1 MTTNLLLHKTKDQTA
16 TFYRILFVTIL
27 FILLSFKIQ
36 AQKKVSPVT
45 QSTITSIPL
54 PAGSKQDSRMLYE
67 AAGKSLLQMEAQ
79 KLNTNVTAVEVIY
92 IPVQSAFTADSMIK
106 TLTANGWTV
115 SATGNN
121 QKFKLLQ
128 KNNQT
133 VLAYFEKKT
142 EINLYFGMV
151 GNIHPVN
158 EAGLNTPSNN
168 GTTTTTP
175 PVQAN
180 EPVTAS
186 ANNNQPI
193 TTQQPV
199 QTTNST
205 PLADGF
211 HFNISNFD
219 DGWTSTV
226 QENWV
231 EVKKGDIKVLLHY
244 PREEEKEYIPQQVDQ
259 TKLFWNLLIAPR
271 YSNLNNFELL
281 QYNNS
286 FEPAHFAAGNLTD
299 QNGKTVYVA
308 LFSKARSG
316 WIEIITPDRNSFV
329 NHFHVNNPDSYFS
342 EWGAL
347 SILAGYN
354 KFAVGP
360 GDLKGKWSNDFS
372 SASSLYNIYTGI
384 YAGATTYAS
393 RQTFTF
399 ADQKNYDW
407 KIVVAQ
413 GVPGATKVDQAES
426 KGIYQLKGNW
436 QITFSN
442 IDKQAK
448 LYNAYFSCIKG
459 ARILWLQD
467 VEYGSYT
474 SYGLIK

>member
-1 MTTNLLLHKTKDQTA
+1 MTTNARLYKTKEQTA
-16 TFYRILFVTIL
+16 TFYSFL
-27 FILLSFKIQ
+27 FIPVLFIMLSFKTQ
-36 AQKKVSPVT
+36 AQKKVSPVL
-45 QSTITSIPL
+45 QSAITNISL
-54 PAGSKQDSRMLYE
+54 PAGSKLDKRIITE
-67 AAGKSLLQMEAQ
+67 IAGKGLLQMEAG
-79 KLNTNVTAVEVIY
+79 KLNANINAVEILY
-92 IPVQSAFTADSMIK
+92 LPNASGFSRDSLVNS
-106 TLTANGWTV
+106 LTKNEWSVAAIESDNKY
-115 SATGNN
+115 A
-121 QKFKLLQ
+121 LL
-128 KNNQT
+128 KRNDRS
-133 VLAYFEKKT
+133 VLAYLEHKKD
-142 EINLYFGMV
+142 EINLYFAELTIGQPATGDA
-151 GNIHPVN
+151 GNTGNVVQTLPPAVQ
-158 EAGLNTPSNN
+158 
-168 GTTTTTP
+168 TTEQTIQQTEQIP
-175 PVQAN
+175 Q
-180 EPVTAS
+180 
-186 ANNNQPI
+186 QI
-193 TTQQPV
+193 QQPV
-199 QTTNST
+199 QTTSNA
-205 PLADGF
+205 PIADGF

-231 EVKKGDIKVLLHY
+231 EVTKGDIKVLLHY

-271 YSNLNNFELL
+271 YSNLTNFELL

-329 NHFHVNNPDSYFS
+329 NQFHVNNPDSYFS